1 VIVAGMLYA
10 LIISL
15 LLTLAAFAV
24 ERLLGFSRR
33 PRRFVW
39 LLALIA
45 APLLTCVNLIASGR
59 APPPGVTEISNTELA
74 TMQASRA
81 HELIGLPKFHSAG
94 PFWPVLPHWD
104 SALCALWTLSSA
116 AVLLGMLATSL
127 RFRRIS
133 NRWPVVEVN
142 GRSIK
147 LAERIGPA
155 LFGVLRPQVILP
167 RWILDAPPVVRSI
180 VIAHEES
187 HLAARD
193 TLLLMVA
200 QLVVAL
206 TPWNLPA
213 WWQLRR
219 LRFAIEVDCDARVL
233 QTRIDPVSYG
243 EALLA
248 IAQHRSR
255 RPLGTVA
262 LTEPVSQ
269 LERRI
274 KVMLSKTP
282 RFYPVLA
289 GGLAAL
295 ATTFVVYAAQ
305 LQAPMVTAQVSV
317 PTSQSPVTT
326 SQGAVAISEDLGAA
340 SQDPAAPSTANSV
353 ADVQKPAP
361 GAPSGKRTE
370 SHQMTIDADVANGSP
385 DGKFVWSGRV
395 KLSLRGFVFQAD
407 QAKMDRAH
415 PGVLVLRGKPATFT
429 YTPSSEAAIVRGTA
443 DSIAFGD
450 GGPEVTL
457 TGNASLTQGDSTVA
471 GDRLEYRPRKA
482 Q

>member
-1 VIVAGMLYA
+1 MIVAGMLYA

-15 LLTLAAFAV
+15 LLSLAALAV
-24 ERLLGFSRR
+24 ERLLGLSRR

-45 APLLTCVNLIASGR
+45 SPLLTCVNLSDSGR
-59 APPPGVTEISNTELA
+59 APPPGVTELSNTEHA

-81 HELIGLPKFHSAG
+81 HELIGLPQFHSAG

-104 SALCALWTLSSA
+104 SALCVLWTLSSA
-116 AVLLGMLATSL
+116 AVLLGMLGTSL
-127 RFRRIS
+127 QFRHVS
-133 NRWPVVEVN
+133 DRWPVVQVN

-155 LFGVLRPQVILP
+155 LFGVWRPQVILP
-167 RWILDAPPVVRSI
+167 RWILDAPPVIRSI

-200 QLVVAL
+200 QLIVAL

-233 QTRIDPVSYG
+233 QTSIDPLSYG

-248 IAQHRSR
+248 IAQQRSR
-255 RPLGTVA
+255 PPLGAVA
-262 LTEPVSQ
+262 LSEPVSQ

-305 LQAPMVTAQVSV
+305 LQAPVVTEQVPV
-317 PTSQSPVTT
+317 PTSR
-326 SQGAVAISEDLGAA
+326 GAVAASE
-340 SQDPAAPSTANSV
+340 DPAAASTAKSV
-353 ADVQKPAP
+353 AVPQKPAP
-361 GAPSGKRTE
+361 GAPSGKRTDTRQVAIE
-370 SHQMTIDADVANGSP
+370 ADVSNNSNG
-385 DGKFVWSGRV
+385 KAVFSGRV
-395 KLSLRGFVFQAD
+395 KVSLRGFVFQAD
-407 QAKMDRAH
+407 QATMDRAH
-415 PGVLVLRGKPATFT
+415 PGILVLSGNPATFT
-429 YTPSSEAAIVRGTA
+429 YTPPSEAVIVRGAA
-443 DSIAFGD
+443 DSIAFG
-450 GGPEVTL
+450 GGEPEVTL

-471 GDRLEYRPRKA
+471 GDRLEYRPSEA

>member
-1 VIVAGMLYA
+1 MIVAGMFYA

-15 LLTLAAFAV
+15 LLSLAALAI
-24 ERLLGFSRR
+24 ERLLGLGRR

-39 LLALIA
+39 LLVLIA
-45 APLLTCVNLIASGR
+45 APLLTCMNLSDPAR
-59 APPPGVTEISNTELA
+59 ARPHGITELA
-74 TMQASRA
+74 NIELAKMQASRA
-81 HELIGLPKFHSAG
+81 HELIRLPQFHSAA

-104 SALCALWTLSSA
+104 STLCVLWALSSA
-116 AVLLGMLATSL
+116 AVLLGMLGTSL
-127 RFRRIS
+127 QFRRVS
-133 NRWPVVEVN
+133 DRWPVVQVN
-142 GRSIK
+142 GRSVK

-167 RWILDAPPVVRSI
+167 RWILDAPPAVRSI

-193 TLLLMVA
+193 TLLLMVG
-200 QLVVAL
+200 QLIVAL
-206 TPWNLPA
+206 APWNLPA

-233 QTRIDPVSYG
+233 QTSIDPVSYG

-248 IAQHRSR
+248 IAQHCSR
-255 RPLGTVA
+255 PPIGSVA

-282 RFYPVLA
+282 RFYPLLA

-305 LQAPMVTAQVSV
+305 LQAPVVTAQVPV

-326 SQGAVAISEDLGAA
+326 SLVSGAA
-340 SQDPAAPSTANSV
+340 SQDPAAASQDSAAPSTASSA
-353 ADVQKPAP
+353 ADPQKLAP
-361 GAPSGKRTE
+361 DVPSGNLVEPHRM
-370 SHQMTIDADVANGSP
+370 SLDADFSNSSNG
-385 DGKFVWSGRV
+385 KAVFSGHV
-395 KLSLRGFVFQAD
+395 KVSSRGFVIQAD
-407 QAKMDRAH
+407 QAKMDSAH

-429 YTPSSEAAIVRGTA
+429 YTPSSEAVIVRGTA

-450 GGPEVTL
+450 GGSEVTL

-471 GDRLEYRPRKA
+471 GDRLEYRPRET

>member
-1 VIVAGMLYA
+1 ML
-10 LIISL
+10 
-15 LLTLAAFAV
+15 
-24 ERLLGFSRR
+24 G
-33 PRRFVW
+33 
-39 LLALIA
+39 
-45 APLLTCVNLIASGR
+45 
-59 APPPGVTEISNTELA
+59 
-74 TMQASRA
+74 
-81 HELIGLPKFHSAG
+81 
-94 PFWPVLPHWD
+94 
-104 SALCALWTLSSA
+104 
-116 AVLLGMLATSL
+116 TSL

-233 QTRIDPVSYG
+233 QTSIDPVSYG

-255 RPLGTVA
+255 RPLGAVA

-305 LQAPMVTAQVSV
+305 LQAPVVTARVPV
-317 PTSQSPVTT
+317 PTSQGPVTS
-326 SQGAVAISEDLGAA
+326 SQGAGAAAEDPGAA
-340 SQDPAAPSTANSV
+340 SQGAGAAAQEPGAPSTAISA
-353 ADVQKPAP
+353 ADPQKPAP
-361 GAPSGKRTE
+361 GVPSGKRTGA
-370 SHQMTIDADVANGSP
+370 HQVTVEADVSNTSS
-385 DGKFVWSGRV
+385 DGKAAFFSGRV
-395 KLSLRGFVFQAD
+395 NISLRGFVFHAD
-407 QAKMDRAH
+407 QAEMDRAN
-415 PGVLVLRGKPATFT
+415 PGVLVLRGNPATFT
-429 YTPSSEAAIVRGTA
+429 YTPSSEAAIVRGA
-443 DSIAFGD
+443 AESIAFG
-450 GGPEVTL
+450 GGTAPEVTL
-457 TGNASLTQGDSTVA
+457 KGNASLTQGDSTVA
-471 GDRLEYRPRKA
+471 GDRLEYRPRGA